1 MTPCIPPPPPSRDT
15 APSPPP
21 ESGEWVIPYHRRL
34 QLLSDWS
41 EAEHDT
47 TPSPA
52 PMETTDHG

>member
-1 MTPCIPPPPPSRDT
+1 VTPCIPPPPPSRDT

-21 ESGEWVIPYHRRL
+21 SGEWVIPYHRRL
-34 QLLSDWS
+34 QLLSEWH

-52 PMETTDHG
+52 PETL

>member
-1 MTPCIPPPPPSRDT
+1 MIPCIPPPPPARDT

-21 ESGEWVIPYHRRL
+21 SGEWVIPYHRRL

-52 PMETTDHG
+52 PEAL

>member
-21 ESGEWVIPYHRRL
+21 SGEWAISPARRAA
-34 QLLSDWS
+34 LLSEWR

-52 PMETTDHG
+52 PEAL